1 MCGKAQHLV
10 SSENVLLGQEQRC
23 FVTFSPTFLGVSL
36 HLSSY
41 PSSHF
46 WYGDFSHLGTWG
58 SIALGSSFLSLFAVL
73 SYLHIL
79 AVLVRHLL
87 TLLPMCIGHLALLL
101 VGGGALLLALRGAHL
116 QYQGVKYLA
125 QYMAQYLFIGR
136 VTVGLLVSLA
146 ALLVCNVNH
155 HVFIGLAPLALLY
168 SLPRGI
174 FVLGSLWSVRHF
186 LLCWCEGGHF
196 LAVFGW
202 DVSTSFLRNS

>member
-58 SIALGSSFLSLFAVL
+58 SIVLGSSFLSLFAVL

-101 VGGGALLLALRGAHL
+101 VPA
-116 QYQGVKYLA
+116 VS
-125 QYMAQYLFIGR
+125 R
-136 VTVGLLVSLA
+136 VQSE
-146 ALLVCNVNH
+146 NVFYAGH
-155 HVFIGLAPLALLY
+155 ELALLAGATG
-168 SLPRGI
+168 RNI
-174 FVLGSLWSVRHF
+174 AVLQYNLTRRVDQAHSEIF
-186 LLCWCEGGHF
+186 LLH
-196 LAVFGW
+196 
-202 DVSTSFLRNS
+202 LRNSAQ